1 MLKLTDRRMILHVQY
16 ERMITS
22 YYRSWS

>member
-1 MLKLTDRRMILHVQY
+1 MQY

-22 YYRSWS
+22 YYRSGI